1 LPLTTSTMTEKE
13 DYYELVQLTRE
24 ASKADINAAY
34 RRLALEFH
42 PDKSADVEAE
52 AKFLALAE
60 AYAVL
65 SDPRRR
71 ATYDT
76 FGYEHLRDGAPEG
89 QSGFSEGWTFHGD
102 AMKVFKDFFGGENPF
117 HDLFPKLDEHGVLPV
132 SEPRT
137 RKLQDD
143 NVVED
148 LWVTLEEAY
157 NGCMKKM
164 RIRRQVM
171 NEDGLT
177 SSQRDKILTINTKAG
192 WKEGTKITFAKE
204 GDQDPN
210 RIPADVVFMLKYHPH
225 PRFERSGNDLIH
237 TAKINLA
244 GALTGVIIELSTLD
258 GRIISIPGNDV
269 VYPGYELKVAGEGVP
284 ITKSPGTKG
293 DLILR
298 FDVAFPT
305 SLPKSSKQL
314 IRQAL
319 A

>member
-1 LPLTTSTMTEKE
+1 
-13 DYYELVQLTRE
+13 
-24 ASKADINAAY
+24 
-34 RRLALEFH
+34 
-42 PDKSADVEAE
+42 
-52 AKFLALAE
+52 
-60 AYAVL
+60 
-65 SDPRRR
+65 
-71 ATYDT
+71 
-76 FGYEHLRDGAPEG
+76 
-89 QSGFSEGWTFHGD
+89 
-102 AMKVFKDFFGGENPF
+102 
-117 HDLFPKLDEHGVLPV
+117 
-132 SEPRT
+132 
-137 RKLQDD
+137 
-143 NVVED
+143 
-148 LWVTLEEAY
+148 
-157 NGCMKKM
+157 
-164 RIRRQVM
+164 M

-192 WKEGTKITFAKE
+192 WKEGTKIAFAKE

-258 GRIISIPGNDV
+258 GRIISIPVNDV
-269 VYPGYELKVAGEGVP
+269 VYPGYELKVAGEGMP